1 MSQYVFHNKIG
12 EGTYGTVYLVSEV
25 DPKTKKVGRKMAIKR
40 NFKPKT
46 MSFMGTVVE
55 LDMLV
60 RFKNHPC
67 IVDLDTVSFRDP
79 LSGSSRPMTPGLGN
93 SRRMDD
99 DHFHF
104 IMEYL
109 PYNAYL
115 FPRDRKICRFYDIKT
130 MLCQILIA
138 VEYIHAKGVTHRDL
152 KPENILLTK
161 DTSRNVVYAK
171 LCDFGT
177 TSYIVKEKPTTPG
190 VVTSWYRAPEICYR
204 WKNYTQ
210 KIDMWSIG
218 ALMFEFLSGCPLVD
232 SRNDI
237 DANLISLMIRR
248 FPKDPSNDVLAKLE
262 NGGEKIHFDSK
273 VAYPDKRSE
282 WIEQFKMTEADI
294 KEFNSVGGSLDEYI
308 EIMNHLL
315 DLDPDTRWTATQT
328 LEHRFFSIYRRYIRD
343 IRLYCPPIPDPY
355 PVVKIVKC
363 IERKWAAAITFQIYN
378 DSDKYI
384 WYHPRI
390 LFHTLRLYDNYL
402 AWAFKEGNSRV
413 KLQDDENSDRGRLHN
428 RSDAELRFYVCLY
441 LTYKYFS
448 SIYFPIQWDSFVPS
462 IYTTS
467 EMKKEAENFE
477 HTLVY
482 RVLNYRIYDSSLLE
496 MISISKQDRK
506 SPQIITIDGDKSE
519 EKQKPNEKSDEKTQ
533 LLIRDLLSAYGRI
546 EDYEGPL
553 DELYQ
558 QIMSKL

>member
-79 LSGSSRPMTPGLGN
+79 LSGSSRPMTPGLGS

-115 FPRDRKICRFYDIKT
+115 FPRDRKICTFYDIKT

-210 KIDMWSIG
+210 KIDMWSVG

-232 SRNDI
+232 SRNEI
-237 DANLISLMIRR
+237 DDNLVSLMIRR
-248 FPKDPSNDVLAKLE
+248 FPKDPSRDVLAKLE
-262 NGGEKIHFDSK
+262 NGGEKIHIDSK

-315 DLDPDTRWTATQT
+315 DLDPDTRWTATQA

-378 DSDKYI
+378 ESNKYI

-462 IYTTS
+462 IYTTF

-496 MISISKQDRK
+496 MISIFRQDRK

-519 EKQKPNEKSDEKTQ
+519 EKQNSGESSDEKTQ
-533 LLIRDLLSAYGRI
+533 LLIRNLLSAYGRI

-558 QIMSKL
+558 QITSKL